1 MPDLAVLRHAKAE
14 ADAPGGDRQRALTD
28 RGRATAAAL
37 AEHARR
43 TSLRVDVVL
52 CSPAH
57 RAQETLEPLLEALGQ
72 PDVRVEEDLYAGGV
86 GEALALIRALSPA
99 VSAALVVGHNPTLQ
113 DLVETVCADA
123 GSVTESF
130 PAGALATVQ
139 WDGPWSSLR
148 PGSAHFVALYTGA

>member
-86 GEALALIRALSPA
+86 GEALALIRALPPD
-99 VSAALVVGHNPTLQ
+99 VLAACVVGPPPNLRCQ
-113 DLVETVCADA
+113 REAVVC
-123 GSVTESF
+123 G
-130 PAGALATVQ
+130 
-139 WDGPWSSLR
+139 
-148 PGSAHFVALYTGA
+148 